1 MLIRLVLAVLLL
13 AVGAAGVALLQRLRL
28 SKVAK
33 TAGADPLLSN
43 LRAGLPTILYFT
55 TPDCMTCKYA
65 QGPALEQLQ
74 NEVGDAVNI
83 VKVDATEDVDAARR
97 WKIQTV
103 PTTYVLDA
111 SLKPV
116 EVNQG
121 AADVS
126 RLRAQLA
133 SASYIQAESVLN

>member
-1 MLIRLVLAVLLL
+1 MLIRLVLAILLL